1 MKNNMH
7 LLRAMSD
14 IRPEYIEE
22 AADAAPSGG
31 IHRFW
36 RAAAA
41 VAAVACI
48 GAAVLILIPR
58 NDDSL
63 ITPANSAQNLEN
75 IVTEIHPSASNIA
88 SDPAD
93 VTGTNL
99 LTVTVTADGQ
109 PAQTTTEAAGTTTVS
124 GSIVAASHTAP
135 DNTVT
140 QTTTGQS
147 GSSTTAAPL
156 SGTDGIPVRVE
167 YGTVSASQNWQ
178 PWYSVKLNWCSLYYE
193 QHPYNDM
200 ECLTMEIL
208 QDYANISFGIES
220 MYLDSKNVLHLT
232 LAEYTPDVLTAA
244 EPGSGYRIQL
254 FYEPG
259 TMPEVTAVEIQLDRV
274 FSDVKLFADPLSQSA
289 VYTEFYRSTI
299 RGNAVVPR
307 QNSGGTTVYDIYAR
321 LNALNFAPVTCDG
334 IPEYKLTASDGTVYW
349 LNFSSRWVWRDDE
362 EVEAMLP
369 ADIIAW
375 LTANGSVAGLQPAE
389 GADNIPQVTV
399 NVSGTVMEYGYNVD
413 DDFYGGNANEWA
425 RISVSDGWN
434 GTYKYEQT
442 SLGNGQE
449 RLRLCAYLGSGSL
462 KVALASQNGEIGSV
476 IDGTLYLNLVEYQ
489 PEVMDCAMAYYTI
502 DIIYQTGALP
512 KLNGLNLTMRVLQDS
527 VNAGSEVQ
535 QEYRDLTS
543 KSIGDCIIN
552 LYE

>member
-22 AADAAPSGG
+22 SADAAPSGG

-75 IVTEIHPSASNIA
+75 IVTEIHPSASDAEQNAESTTAASVIQVTEIA
-88 SDPAD
+88 AEQTDLSEQSVSEPSSAD
-93 VTGTNL
+93 
-99 LTVTVTADGQ
+99 A
-109 PAQTTTEAAGTTTVS
+109 PQTTTEKCFTKPPVH
-124 GSIVAASHTAP
+124 GST
-135 DNTVT
+135 T
-140 QTTTGQS
+140 QTV
-147 GSSTTAAPL
+147 SSTTATTSQTTGSATSATT
-156 SGTDGIPVRVE
+156 SGSATSATTTGSTTSATTTNTELPWVIP
-167 YGTVSASQNWQ
+167 
-178 PWYSVKLNWCSLYYE
+178 
-193 QHPYNDM
+193 
-200 ECLTMEIL
+200 
-208 QDYANISFGIES
+208 
-220 MYLDSKNVLHLT
+220 
-232 LAEYTPDVLTAA
+232 YTPV
-244 EPGSGYRIQL
+244 
-254 FYEPG
+254 
-259 TMPEVTAVEIQLDRV
+259 
-274 FSDVKLFADPLSQSA
+274 
-289 VYTEFYRSTI
+289 
-299 RGNAVVPR
+299 
-307 QNSGGTTVYDIYAR
+307 
-321 LNALNFAPVTCDG
+321 
-334 IPEYKLTASDGTVYW
+334 
-349 LNFSSRWVWRDDE
+349 
-362 EVEAMLP
+362 
-369 ADIIAW
+369 
-375 LTANGSVAGLQPAE
+375 
-389 GADNIPQVTV
+389 QVTV
-399 NVSGTVMEYGYNVD
+399 NETVREYGYNCD
-413 DDFYGGNANEWA
+413 DPFYGGDAGEWT

-489 PEVMDCAMAYYTI
+489 PEVMDCSMAYYTI